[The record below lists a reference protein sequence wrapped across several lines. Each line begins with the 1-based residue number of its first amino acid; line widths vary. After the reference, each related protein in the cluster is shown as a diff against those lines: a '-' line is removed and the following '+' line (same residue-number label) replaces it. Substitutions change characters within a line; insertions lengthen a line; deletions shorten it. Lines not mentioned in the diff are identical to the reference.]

1 MLEVKGMARMTR
13 NAGNASSISF
23 QFILETEPIIRLPT
37 IIKAGEVM
45 AAILDKALTSGLK
58 NIEAANITATVKAVS
73 PVLPR
78 LRHRRKTQ

>member
-1 MLEVKGMARMTR
+1 MLDVKGIAKMTR

-45 AAILDKALTSGLK
+45 AAMPDKALTSGLK
-58 NIEAANITATVKAVS
+58 TLMPQTS
-73 PVLPR
+73 PPQSKL
-78 LRHRRKTQ
+78 